1 MTQHG
6 ISAAR
11 LEARGLGERA
21 LLDAGNPDAAINRRV
36 EIVNLG
42 AASN

>member
-1 MTQHG
+1 MSRHG

-21 LLDAGNPDAAINRRV
+21 LLDASNPDAAVNRRV

-42 AASN
+42 ASGG